1 MIPEEMT
8 VTDLLGWANSL
19 GLCTFKKDRRFDRD
33 EALCEGK
40 NGSIRLKLGHF
51 SENAVSHAG
60 EKAVGISVEDERP
73 QSIRPWGS
81 MGYMT
86 TDLNEIK
93 RDIERYGTALNLLNP
108 QMSLF

>member
-8 VTDLLGWANSL
+8 IDDLLGWANSL
-19 GLCTFKKDRRFDRD
+19 GLCTFKKDRRFGRD

-40 NGSIRLKLGHF
+40 DGSIRLDLGRF
-51 SENAVSHAG
+51 SENAVSHAD

-73 QSIRPWGS
+73 QGVRPWGG
-81 MGYMT
+81 MAYMT
-86 TDLNEIK
+86 TDLNSIK
-93 RDIERYGTALNLLNP
+93 RDIERYGADLNLLNP